1 MHCVN
6 LLLSSMLE
14 HTIYLLLMMKNLL
27 EYSSIANGCLPF
39 PVLSSNASGV
49 VESWENTQLVEN

>member
-1 MHCVN
+1 
-6 LLLSSMLE
+6 MLE

-27 EYSSIANGCLPF
+27 EYSSIANGRLPF